1 MRGREIEGDRE
12 EKEKEGRTGD
22 RRRTGA
28 RFGALKLNCM
38 KKIVKNR
45 GNVPSRLKDERK
57 VRKAHEQATADG
69 TRKGS

>member
-22 RRRTGA
+22 RRP
-28 RFGALKLNCM
+28 FWYFKIKLH
-38 KKIVKNR
+38 KKNR